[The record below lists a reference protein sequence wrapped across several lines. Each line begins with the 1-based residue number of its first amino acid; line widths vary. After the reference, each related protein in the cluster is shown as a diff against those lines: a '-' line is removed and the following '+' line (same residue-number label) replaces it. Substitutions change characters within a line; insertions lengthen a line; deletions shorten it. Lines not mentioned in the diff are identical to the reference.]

1 MILPSRIERVT
12 AENVQIVQPSRL
24 FKEVCDQPNGFT
36 TSLTDQY
43 SVTRTKAV
51 SERGSGHVS
60 HTHLLAVGLLR
71 LQLQVQVLRQLASDG
86 ERHAAHP
93 CADLPVQIGRQ
104 AHRLN
109 AVPVFLLSAIGVDNF

>member
-1 MILPSRIERVT
+1 MILPSRIKRVT

-36 TSLTDQY
+36 TSLTDQD
-43 SVTRTKAV
+43 SVTGTKAV

-60 HTHLLAVGLLR
+60 HAHLLAVGLLR
-71 LQLQVQVLRQLASDG
+71 LQLQVLRQLASDG